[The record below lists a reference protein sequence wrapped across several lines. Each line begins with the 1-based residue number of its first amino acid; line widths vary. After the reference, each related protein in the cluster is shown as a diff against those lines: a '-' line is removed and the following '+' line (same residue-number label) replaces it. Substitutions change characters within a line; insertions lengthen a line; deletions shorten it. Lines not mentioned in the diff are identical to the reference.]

1 MEKFYFVRVTDKSGW
16 TNEWVM
22 LTKDQA
28 NHIYSEQVEKHGVHN
43 TTTGRFHNGA

>member
-1 MEKFYFVRVTDKSGW
+1 MEKFYYVRVTDKSGW

-43 TTTGRFHNGA
+43 TTTGRFRCES